1 MIIES
6 VIALIAG
13 LLIGSFLN
21 VCIYR
26 MPRDLS
32 VVRPRSFCPECE
44 RPIAWYDNIPI
55 LSYFLLRRRCRHCG
69 KLIPLRY
76 VIVEILTAA
85 LFFAVVT
92 ALGPSAAAL
101 KLCLLCALL
110 VGLTFAD
117 LEERILPDEFTLGG
131 IAGAFV
137 LAWFI
142 PVEAEFQNPGVFH
155 FLFANFGWSESR
167 LSLTE
172 AVAGAI
178 LPAGFLWLGGW
189 IFEKVRHKE
198 GLGLGDVKMI
208 AMIGAFLGLRATLLT
223 LIVGSVAGSVI
234 GLIYIQL
241 AKKDA
246 SSYQLPFG
254 TFLGF
259 AGIFVALAGQKVI
272 RWYLGFL

>member
-1 MIIES
+1 MTIES

-21 VCIYR
+21 VCIFR

-32 VVRPRSFCPECE
+32 VMWPRSFCPECE
-44 RPIAWYDNIPI
+44 HPIAWYDNVPI
-55 LSYFLLRRRCRHCG
+55 LSYFVLRRRCRHCG
-69 KLIPLRY
+69 KLIPARY
-76 VIVEILTAA
+76 LIVEILTAV

-92 ALGPSAAAL
+92 ALGPTAVAA
-101 KLCLLCALL
+101 KLCLLVALL

-131 IAGAFV
+131 TAVGLV

-142 PVEAEFQNPGVFH
+142 PVDDIIAHAIFSLQRIDADPRWMSVG
-155 FLFANFGWSESR
+155 ES
-167 LSLTE
+167 LL
-172 AVAGAI
+172 GAL
-178 LPAGFLWLGGW
+178 LPSGFLWLGGV

-223 LIVGSVAGSVI
+223 LIVGSIAGSVI

-241 AKKDA
+241 TKKDA
-246 SSYQLPFG
+246 SSYELPFG

-272 RWYLGFL
+272 HWYLGFL

>member
-1 MIIES
+1 VIIES
-6 VIALIAG
+6 VFALIAG

-32 VVRPRSFCPECE
+32 VVQPRSFCPECE
-44 RPIAWYDNIPI
+44 HPIAWYDNVPI

-69 KLIPLRY
+69 KLIPVRY
-76 VIVEILTAA
+76 VIVECLTAA

-92 ALGPSAAAL
+92 SLGATAAAA
-101 KLCLLCALL
+101 KLCLLIALL

-131 IAGAFV
+131 TAVGLV

-142 PVEAEFQNPGVFH
+142 PVDDFIAHAIFSLERIDLNPRWMSVG
-155 FLFANFGWSESR
+155 ES
-167 LSLTE
+167 LL
-172 AVAGAI
+172 GA
-178 LPAGFLWLGGW
+178 LVPAAFLWLGGLL
-189 IFEKVRHKE
+189 FEKVRHKE
-198 GLGLGDVKMI
+198 GLGLGDVKMV
-208 AMIGAFLGLRATLLT
+208 AMIGAFLGLKATLLT
-223 LIVGSVAGSVI
+223 LIVGSIAGSVI
-234 GLIYIQL
+234 GLIYIHVT
-241 AKKDA
+241 KKDA
-246 SSYQLPFG
+246 SSYQLPMG

-272 RWYLGFL
+272 RWYVGFL